1 MAQAVGR
8 FGREPEAQRIP
19 ILVRL
24 DVFPDPRNDAL
35 GLLGKGAHLFLGEG
49 ALHITAPGRQ
59 VLVGNARAGHIGHR
73 LGFAGGCLCGRQV
86 GVQDMVAHHCG
97 VEIAQVLVRQDFEEA
112 EGARAVL
119 AIEGK
124 HGGRIAAA
132 LPHEGH
138 KALEGG
144 IAHRRV
150 RQGRAHL
157 FLGGETAHIGHTDA
171 VFAAQASRILGYLFV
186 RKGWQIVFASGRRD
200 VEVEVEAFAC
210 LVRQS

>member
-8 FGREPEAQRIP
+8 FGREPQAQGIP

-59 VLVGNARAGHIGHR
+59 VLVGNARAGHVGHR
-73 LGFAGGCLCGRQV
+73 LGFAGGTLCGRQV
-86 GVQDMVAHHCG
+86 GVQDMVAHNG
-97 VEIAQVLVRQDFEEA
+97 GIKVAQVLVREDFEEA

-138 KALEGG
+138 QTLEGG
-144 IAHRRV
+144 IGHRRV
-150 RQGRAHL
+150 GKGSAHL
-157 FLGGETAHIGHTDA
+157 LLGGETAHIGHADA
-171 VFAAQASRILGYLFV
+171 VLVVKTARVLGYLFGCEGGQV
-186 RKGWQIVFASGRRD
+186 VFASGRRD
-200 VEVEVEAFAC
+200 VEVEVEALAC